1 MTTENWREELQS
13 EIMEHYLFLA
23 ELKPH
28 AKDKTA
34 HMIEMREQW
43 EKLNSFISTLLSKER
58 NKVLDECI
66 QVVMQHEE
74 GEDLGYCDTGADMEL
89 GCRSECIEM
98 AVNRLSKLKIN

>member
-1 MTTENWREELQS
+1 MNNEEWREELQS

-43 EKLNSFISTLLSKER
+43 EKLNNFISTLLAEER
-58 NKVLDECI
+58 NKVIEKLDAMAFENDDGYKVELFI
-66 QVVMQHEE
+66 NWDKAKEE
-74 GEDLGYCDTGADMEL
+74 
-89 GCRSECIEM
+89 
-98 AVNRLSKLKIN
+98 LKQL

>member
-1 MTTENWREELQS
+1 MNNEEWREELQS

-43 EKLNSFISTLLSKER
+43 EKLNNFISTILAEER
-58 NKVLDECI
+58 NKVIEKLDAMAFENDDGYKVELFI
-66 QVVMQHEE
+66 NWDKAKAELNHE
-74 GEDLGYCDTGADMEL
+74 
-89 GCRSECIEM
+89 
-98 AVNRLSKLKIN
+98 

>member
-43 EKLNSFISTLLSKER
+43 EKLNSFISTLKV
-58 NKVLDECI
+58 NKKGKI
-66 QVVMQHEE
+66 I
-74 GEDLGYCDTGADMEL
+74 LGDK
-89 GCRSECIEM
+89 
-98 AVNRLSKLKIN
+98 V

>member
-1 MTTENWREELQS
+1 MNNEEWREELQS

-43 EKLNSFISTLLSKER
+43 EKLNNFISTILAEER
-58 NKVLDECI
+58 NKVIEKLDAMAFENDDGYKVELFI
-66 QVVMQHEE
+66 NWDKAKEE
-74 GEDLGYCDTGADMEL
+74 
-89 GCRSECIEM
+89 
-98 AVNRLSKLKIN
+98 LKQL